1 MGIGMRVRIRREAI
15 PFYRNPATPVEG
27 VVMALSPLG
36 SVARVHIDGLGDSYV
51 RTDDLELVY

>member
-1 MGIGMRVRIRREAI
+1 MSIGMRVRIRREAV
-15 PFYRNPATPVEG
+15 PFYRNSRTPVDG

-51 RTDDLELVY
+51 HTDDLEIVY